1 MHAGQVVSGC
11 LPTIPRS
18 SRGSQLTVRWRLD
31 AAAPFASL
39 LAERTPALARA
50 PAPARL
56 GRPRSQLPQAAS
68 CACVS
73 VRPMDS
79 CDMAAAQAR
88 WNWMDRETVRR
99 ITPLATRHSPP
110 IQGHVPGVRACPV
123 LSLHTQM
130 AITEVPASGGVK
142 TT

>member
-1 MHAGQVVSGC
+1 
-11 LPTIPRS
+11 
-18 SRGSQLTVRWRLD
+18 
-31 AAAPFASL
+31 
-39 LAERTPALARA
+39 LAERTPARA

-56 GRPRSQLPQAAS
+56 GRPRSQMPQAAS

-99 ITPLATRHSPP
+99 ITPLATRHRFRGMCPVS
-110 IQGHVPGVRACPV
+110 GPV

-130 AITEVPASGGVK
+130 AITKVPASGGVK
-142 TT
+142 TIWILTICYKMYIFYNKYN